1 MTQQVVVAIELAIAV
16 WLMADIFGEI
26 RFVVDEFVSAYVL
39 WVPGGILATSVV
51 AVSVVAFVLAG
62 LSWIMDVKVMS
73 GG

>member
-1 MTQQVVVAIELAIAV
+1 MTQQVVVAIELAIAT

>member
-1 MTQQVVVAIELAIAV
+1 MTQQVVVAIELAIAI

-26 RFVVDEFVSAYVL
+26 RFVVDKFVPAYVL

-51 AVSVVAFVLAG
+51 AVSVVAFVPAG
-62 LSWIMDVKVMS
+62 LSRVMDIKVVP